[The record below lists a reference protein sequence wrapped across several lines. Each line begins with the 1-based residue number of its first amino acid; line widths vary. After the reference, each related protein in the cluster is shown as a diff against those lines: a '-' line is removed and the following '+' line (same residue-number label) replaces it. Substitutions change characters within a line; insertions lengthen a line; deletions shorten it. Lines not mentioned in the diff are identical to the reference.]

1 MMQDFSLTQRASF
14 WARSRGLMVQRTLR
28 NLTRNDLA
36 HPGNRAAAHSD
47 GAAILAEVRTPLFT
61 TADAAERQLELG
73 KVENLRVAAR
83 AMDGLLLSSGAV
95 FSFWRVVGRPVR
107 SRGFVI
113 GRELR
118 HGCLIPSIAGGICQL
133 SNSLCRAA
141 RLAGMDIVERH
152 AHSAPSVD
160 GLTFDPEDDATV
172 FWNYVDFRFR
182 ATQPVRL
189 SVRLDAESLIVRL
202 LAQPDVATP

>member
-36 HPGNRAAAHSD
+36 HPGNRATGNSD
-47 GAAILAEVRTPLFT
+47 GVAILAEVRTPLFT

-107 SRGFVI
+107 SRGYVI

-141 RLAGMDIVERH
+141 RLAGMEIVERH

-182 ATQPVRL
+182 VTQPVQL

-202 LAQPDVATP
+202 LAQSQAATQ

>member
-1 MMQDFSLTQRASF
+1 MQDFSLTQRASF

-28 NLTRNDLA
+28 NLARKDLA
-36 HPGNRAAAHSD
+36 HPRHRKPTTAGD
-47 GAAILAEVRTPLFT
+47 AAILAEVSTPLFST
-61 TADAAERQLELG
+61 QDPAERQLELG

-107 SRGFVI
+107 SRGYVI

-141 RLAGMDIVERH
+141 RLAGMEIVERH

-182 ATQPVRL
+182 ATRPVQL
-189 SVRLDAESLIVRL
+189 SVRLSADNLVVRL
-202 LAQPDVATP
+202 ISQKKAADQ